1 MKRIKGEHASSAQIK
16 DQCYFVFRRLGSFES
31 VRVVIIATVM
41 SVLELSDRGS
51 VDMFNFFFLD
61 IVVVAVVWG
70 IFFVIFVVRHC
81 F

>member
-1 MKRIKGEHASSAQIK
+1 MKRIKGERAISAQIK

-41 SVLELSDRGS
+41 RVLELSDRGS
-51 VDMFNFFFLD
+51 VDMFNFFLD
-61 IVVVAVVWG
+61 IVVIAVVWD
-70 IFFVIFVVRHC
+70 IFFVICVVRHC